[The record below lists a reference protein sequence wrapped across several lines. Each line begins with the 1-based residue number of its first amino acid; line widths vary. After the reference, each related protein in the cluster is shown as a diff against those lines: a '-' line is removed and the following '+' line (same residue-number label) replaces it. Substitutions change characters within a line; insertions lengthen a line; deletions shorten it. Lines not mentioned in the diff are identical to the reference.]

1 MNMRSLFALAV
12 AAASLGG
19 CAAIVDGTSQDI
31 NIASEPPGANC
42 EMTRHHDT
50 LATIAATPTKVT
62 VSRTKH
68 DIDLT
73 CHLAGYPDATA
84 HLKSGLNK
92 AIVGDVL
99 LTSPLA
105 VIIDSS
111 TGADNQYPDSVTVK
125 FDAPTVPASASVAA
139 PAVDATAAT
148 PAAAPT
154 SASK

>member
-1 MNMRSLFALAV
+1 MNIKSLLVLAV
-12 AAASLGG
+12 AAANLGG
-19 CAAIVDGTSQDI
+19 CAAIVDGTSEDI
-31 NIASEPPGANC
+31 SVASTPSGANC

-50 LATIAATPTKVT
+50 IATIPSTPAKVT

-73 CHLAGYPDATA
+73 CHLAGYTDATA

-111 TGADNQYPDSVTVK
+111 SGADNQYPENVAVK
-125 FDAPTVPASASVAA
+125 FDEPTAPASTASAA
-139 PAVDATAAT
+139 PVANATAAT
-148 PAAAPT
+148 PDAAPAT
-154 SASK
+154 H